1 MSTTGLWIVTGI
13 EGLLILG
20 LGTFGWMASQGL
32 TRIVVKTGK
41 ELGDKIAEVSDEIP
55 KIVENVIEKGGD
67 AMTANVAGAA
77 SNMATSQV
85 SNLTDKVKDESAGI
99 EMMPKMQ
106 AIQPIPEAAGSV
118 PAEAAG
124 SVPAEAAG
132 SVPEAAEEQV
142 GGGKQTKGNKPKK
155 IRKPR
160 TKKNIKKV
168 GNQMY
173 MNFSI

>member
-124 SVPAEAAG
+124 SVP
-132 SVPEAAEEQV
+132 EAAEEQV

>member
-20 LGTFGWMASQGL
+20 LGAFGWMASQGL

-67 AMTANVAGAA
+67 ALTANVAGAA
-77 SNMATSQV
+77 TSQV
-85 SNLTDKVKDESAGI
+85 SSLTGDATGKGLEMVSNPGGVSADARLATDDEAKLPTS
-99 EMMPKMQ
+99 
-106 AIQPIPEAAGSV
+106 
-118 PAEAAG
+118 AEATLIK
-124 SVPAEAAG
+124 
-132 SVPEAAEEQV
+132 

-173 MNFSI
+173 MNFSL

>member
-20 LGTFGWMASQGL
+20 MGVFTYFGLGGI
-32 TRIVVKTGK
+32 TRIVTKTGA
-41 ELGDKIAEVSDEIP
+41 ELTQKVTEISTKIPEM
-55 KIVENVIEKGGD
+55 IEEAIKNGGASMAD
-67 AMTANVAGAA
+67 AAKSA
-77 SNMATSQV
+77 ATSQV
-85 SNLTDKVKDESAGI
+85 SNLENQGKEMATNVSETTATFAPTSEKDEKLVTATATFAPTSEKDEKLVRATQI
-99 EMMPKMQ
+99 R
-106 AIQPIPEAAGSV
+106 
-118 PAEAAG
+118 
-124 SVPAEAAG
+124 
-132 SVPEAAEEQV
+132 